1 MKRSFKKPK
10 RPETL
15 EMLVEQYLSAA
26 RDAAVRWRAAAFDY
40 SPGTLDMLEEM
51 LEELYQEL
59 SRKTTKKRFGL
70 GKSDVDVAQW
80 ANLWGI
86 YLGEVLRRELG
97 GTWITG
103 HEEAPTLLAVEFSD
117 GTVIFPT
124 ARVFRRLS
132 DGSAENVVE
141 YYKTVLREVEQVP
154 AGEAAAGEPG
164 SAAAAGDQPVNEKIE

>member
-15 EMLVEQYLSAA
+15 EMLVEQYLAAA
-26 RDAAVRWRAAAFDY
+26 RDAAVRWRAVAFDY
-40 SPGTLDMLEEM
+40 SPGTIDLLEEM

-59 SRKTTKKRFGL
+59 NKKTVKKRFGL
-70 GKSDVDVAQW
+70 GKNDVDVAQW

-86 YLGEVLRRELG
+86 YLGETLRRELG

-103 HEEAPTLLAVEFSD
+103 HEEAPSLLAVEFFD

-132 DGSAENVVE
+132 DGVAENVLE
-141 YYKTVLREVEQVP
+141 YYRTVLREVERVP
-154 AGEAAAGEPG
+154 AGGAVSDETGPAAAPDDKPLNGRVG
-164 SAAAAGDQPVNEKIE
+164 